1 MAVEWV
7 DVSDIHLRDIRFQVT
22 REDGRVFDF
31 SDVVSSLQWSDHA
44 NNAGAEVGINC
55 VGKVA
60 DILKIGGEGSSC
72 RITAPLVNLESGTLE
87 RRELWQG
94 TFEEVVDYR
103 SEGEID
109 RTIIGYD
116 IARALSVDEEDY
128 VWINLSLSTI
138 LFRVTSDFGLPLA
151 PSVPIIHQP
160 KLGQIVMRG
169 RTLWQALQEAQQR
182 HFDLTGEAYRIY
194 AADGRIHLRKQ
205 GDQERW
211 WVFEAG
217 ESVSAVRRS
226 RSLQEMVNQ
235 IKIYG
240 VFEGETTKPKVE
252 AIKKNTESQALYGL
266 RQRVEYLSS
275 AEDEAKV
282 ITLAQ
287 KNIDRNST
295 PNEVIEITGW
305 LVPNLRAGERIRY
318 VDEEWGLDR
327 LYYVE
332 SIETM
337 WSTEKAETAATVRRE
352 QIDTGQLLEEI
363 TKV

>member
-7 DVSDIHLRDIRFQVT
+7 DVSDIHLRDIRFRVT
-22 REDGRVFDF
+22 RDDGRVFDF
-31 SDVVSSLQWSDHA
+31 SDVVSSLQWSDHV

-55 VGKVA
+55 VGSVA
-60 DILKIGGEGSSC
+60 DILKIGGEGSTC

-87 RRELWQG
+87 RRELWRG
-94 TFEEVVDYR
+94 TFEEVIDHR

-116 IARALSVDEEDY
+116 IARHLAVDEEDY
-128 VWINLSLSTI
+128 VWLNLSLSTI
-138 LFRVTSDFGLPLA
+138 LHRVLSDFSIPKGEVTA
-151 PSVPIIHQP
+151 IHQP
-160 KLGQIVMRG
+160 KLGQIVSRG

-194 AADGRIHLRKQ
+194 ADGGSIHMKKQ
-205 GDQERW
+205 GDQSSW

-217 ESVSAVRRS
+217 ESVTQARRS

-252 AIKKNTESQALYGL
+252 SIKKNADSQALYGL

-282 ITLAQ
+282 GTLAQ

-295 PNEVIEITGW
+295 PEEVIEITGW

-318 VDEEWGLDR
+318 VDAEWGLDR

-337 WSTEKAETAATVRRE
+337 WSTEKAETTATVRRE
-352 QIDTGQLLEEI
+352 QVDPGQLLEEI
-363 TKV
+363 TSV